1 MELIGKKTNIAY
13 PMQRYGQA
21 TGAYHIQFNETYTK
35 NNPIYLA
42 VDGEPYRLEKAQRV
56 NFTPMNLNVN

>member
-42 VDGEPYRLEKAQRV
+42 VDGEPYRLEKA
-56 NFTPMNLNVN
+56 